1 MKVEDYCE
9 VMQCPLQKIKSCSIQ
24 GAPGPLSPWNR
35 TIWRPPYLQRHVRCA
50 RSSTYAVRRLIRTSP
65 EFLVPCIL
73 KQAQSVA
80 SELCKSED
88 SWSKKNL
95 SFLQPRKL
103 GDFSGP
109 RFFVLITYRWFDF
122 WQVHQIHSKIFCF
135 SMFRFGFFT
144 VINYVAKWI
153 STNSDD
159 LWKSC

>member
-1 MKVEDYCE
+1 MKSMCTPEN
-9 VMQCPLQKIKSCSIQ
+9 PR
-24 GAPGPLSPWNR
+24 NR
-35 TIWRPPYLQRHVRCA
+35 TMRGPPHLQRHTRCA
-50 RSSTYAVRRLIRTSP
+50 RCSTYVARRLIRTSP

-122 WQVHQIHSKIFCF
+122 
-135 SMFRFGFFT
+135 
-144 VINYVAKWI
+144 
-153 STNSDD
+153 
-159 LWKSC
+159 